1 MIEVLRD
8 IASWALLVSGGG
20 LCIIGGLGLLRLPDV
35 YARMHAAGITDTLG
49 AGLIL
54 AGLMVQG
61 GLSLVTVKLIL
72 ILVFLLFTSPTST
85 YAVANAAYRQGLA
98 PRLGG
103 AESPDPTDPD
113 DKDDVSS
120 KP

>member
-1 MIEVLRD
+1 MEILRD

-20 LCIIGGLGLLRLPDV
+20 FCIIGGLGLLRLPDV

-49 AGLIL
+49 AGLML
-54 AGLMVQG
+54 AGLMLQG
-61 GLSLVTVKLIL
+61 GLSLVTAKLFL

-85 YAVANAAYRQGLA
+85 YALANAAYRQGLA
-98 PRLGG
+98 PLLGG
-103 AESPDPTDPD
+103 NTSNH
-113 DKDDVSS
+113 KDDVSS

>member
-1 MIEVLRD
+1 MMEILRD

-20 LCIIGGLGLLRLPDV
+20 FCIIGGLGLLRLPDV

-54 AGLMVQG
+54 TGLMVQG
-61 GLSLVTVKLIL
+61 GLSLVTIKLIL

-85 YAVANAAYRQGLA
+85 YALANAAYRLGLA

-103 AESPDPTDPD
+103 NTSN
-113 DKDDVSS
+113 DKDDASS

>member
-1 MIEVLRD
+1 MMEILVD

-20 LCIIGGLGLLRLPDV
+20 FCVIGGLGLLRLPDV

-49 AGLIL
+49 AGLVL
-54 AGLMVQG
+54 AGLMLQG
-61 GLSLVTVKLIL
+61 GLSLVTVKLFL

-85 YAVANAAYRQGLA
+85 YALANAAYRRGLA
-98 PRLGG
+98 PLLGG
-103 AESPDPTDPD
+103 ASFDN
-113 DKDDVSS
+113 KDDASS